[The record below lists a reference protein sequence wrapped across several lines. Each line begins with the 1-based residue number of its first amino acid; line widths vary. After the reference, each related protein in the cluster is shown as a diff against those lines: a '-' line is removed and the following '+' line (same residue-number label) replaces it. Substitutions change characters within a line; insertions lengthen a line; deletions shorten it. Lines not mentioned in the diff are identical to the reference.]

1 MQQTQWHCFFCYKTK
16 DKTENK
22 KRTILDWVI
31 FKTFMWWLSSKVS
44 SQIQRNLRDLKQQDY
59 FMIEI
64 SYLQQPEK
72 FVATEKQYDSNISHN
87 PFVVILRYTP
97 PEAELKHG
105 TEFGLK
111 PLSLLQLKCKTWSC
125 RFYVIISCLL
135 QEAATHSLLDLNS
148 FKSFS
153 CRI

>member
-1 MQQTQWHCFFCYKTK
+1 M
-16 DKTENK
+16 
-22 KRTILDWVI
+22 
-31 FKTFMWWLSSKVS
+31 S

-59 FMIEI
+59 FIIEI
-64 SYLQQPEK
+64 SYLQQPGK

-111 PLSLLQLKCKTWSC
+111 PLSLLQLKCKT
-125 RFYVIISCLL
+125 
-135 QEAATHSLLDLNS
+135 
-148 FKSFS
+148 
-153 CRI
+153 